1 MEGRS
6 RFSAKGSRFERNRG
20 DFEPDS
26 AIMKSGVVRKKRSLR
41 LLALSLVFSMGLQAG
56 AQSPFNLDNKSDET
70 AGAPVGG
77 KTTIDI
83 VVVDTMPSVPLR
95 NGGVVPQSELLQ
107 LDGKALSRGA
117 DYAMD
122 YPSGTVYLKVPFRK
136 GQTLRAQYRYD
147 PTKAGV
153 ASNGAGFGAPGNVF
167 SLNFTPSTGVVLG
180 FGMTERRKDGALIS
194 SNVYGLKNNFTLQ
207 GGGLKGVFVVSER
220 KEVRSQ
226 SLYDFQGQ
234 SGPIDEGKS
243 QALIQGLT
251 SDVAGGKVHAEVQ
264 DVGEKFAGF
273 QAFKEAGYG
282 DKEVGQL
289 QKEKGLKR
297 YGYGFDKIGLGDLKF
312 SNNYRQ
318 VKDNQGSIE
327 WRSYGIQAGP
337 LSLSWNSQRVD
348 PQFGRFQDLAEGDRE
363 WLAKEKG
370 LDRENIEGAFQLK
383 GGKAEFKS
391 RAVEDTEGKGVVHRS
406 ANLDWSGIKLGYFD
420 QHVETGFTRFGSL
433 RDPEAGQWARES
445 GLRRQ
450 GQSAEIGP
458 ILGLKYAGSSIR
470 TDSGDFKAA
479 DISLGGKNWSVQH
492 SSRAADAGF
501 ASVGSMSEPEL
512 QGHMQAIGKMYDAAG
527 IRLRPEDRNWFLQT
541 AGIERSAWR
550 LSASPFAH
558 NSLTLERL
566 SLAGAEGGGS
576 VDTYRWSGKN
586 FNLGYRHQ
594 NLDEKFGELG
604 KVMQFERDRLGTIVG
619 LERTDFTFDANLGS
633 GRTVAA
639 SQMKADS
646 PSGEA
651 SRQALAYSDK
661 SLQIGYSRRDVDL
674 GFENVNQLVD
684 PEKDLFAALRGFAQT
699 DFLLKWKPSASLA
712 LDLDWKDGQSAE
724 LDQQRVFRNSSA
736 VWKPDRFTQIAYNRL
751 DQRNDDPTQLLY
763 GHRFERIAFSRAF
776 GKTALF
782 QFAHESRDYD
792 GTQTNLPDS
801 ESQTVAFET
810 KLTDKTAFRTEQTR
824 TRYDN
829 GEQEKI
835 SQNTLSTEL
844 TGRTGVSV
852 TETKIDRD
860 GEKPDETKR
869 NYGFWWDFGKG
880 MRFSYGYAR
889 QLDST
894 KPGVMQSG
902 VSLTAGEVGGVKV
915 DQAQYNTTRWDGAR
929 NQSTGAVTLG
939 TIKPVQLGFLQD
951 FTFNLSA
958 NTLRDNNAWAQ
969 ENDKFGVGWRI
980 GTNAFGYQYS
990 SQITPTGE
998 RAIDRLFTFA
1008 TDQSDKRWLRAN
1020 ISYKL
1025 RTLPGDQQ
1033 VMVRNYSVTAKPTKG
1048 LELTHQLQ
1056 TNPEQAKGDV
1066 ILGSL
1071 TQPTRSNKW
1080 KLDYT
1085 GSDSFKA
1092 GLSWEELINEQN
1104 HTLTRIGG
1112 VNLTLFANNP
1122 SPLSLFYGVEQGD
1135 LNGQRRTAH
1144 RYSLRFDQ
1152 RPGPNQLLSLFAGNL
1167 SWQHSRAED
1176 QKLQNWN
1183 VRIEYQLRF

>member
-1 MEGRS
+1 M
-6 RFSAKGSRFERNRG
+6 
-20 DFEPDS
+20 
-26 AIMKSGVVRKKRSLR
+26 R
-41 LLALSLVFSMGLQAG
+41 LLALSLVFSMALPVAS
-56 AQSPFNLDNKSDET
+56 QSPFNLDNKPDPGAS
-70 AGAPVGG
+70 APVGG
-77 KTTIDI
+77 KTTIDLI
-83 VVVDTMPSVPLR
+83 VVDTIPSVPLR

-107 LDGKALSRGA
+107 LDGKALNRGA

-122 YPSGTVYLKVPFRK
+122 YASGTVYLKVPFHK

-147 PTKAGV
+147 PSKAGV
-153 ASNGAGFGAPGNVF
+153 AANGAGFGAPGNVF

-194 SNVYGLKNNFTLQ
+194 SNVYGLKNNFSLQ
-207 GGGLKGVFVVSER
+207 GGGALKGLFVVSER
-220 KEVRSQ
+220 KQIQSQ
-226 SLYDFQGQ
+226 SLYDFQGKTE
-234 SGPIDEGKS
+234 PIEEGKS
-243 QALIQGLT
+243 QALIQDLS
-251 SDVAGGKVHAEVQ
+251 SDLGGGKIHAGVQ

-273 QAFKEAGYG
+273 QAFKEAGFD
-282 DKEVGQL
+282 DKAVGQL
-289 QKEKGLKR
+289 QKERGLKR
-297 YGYGFDKIGLGDLKF
+297 YGFGFDKIGLGDVKF

-337 LSLSWNSQRVD
+337 LSLSWSSQRVD

-370 LDRENIEGAFQLK
+370 LDRETIEGGLDLK
-383 GGKAEFKS
+383 GGKVAFKS
-391 RAVEDTEGKGVVHRS
+391 RGVEDTEGKGVLHRS
-406 ANLDWSGIKLGYFD
+406 ASLDWGGFKLGYYD
-420 QHVETGFTRFGSL
+420 QHIENGFTRFASL
-433 RDPEAGQWARES
+433 RDPEAGQWAREA

-450 GQSAEIGP
+450 GQSAEIAP
-458 ILGLKYAGSSIR
+458 LLGLKYSSSAIR
-470 TDSGDFKAA
+470 SDAGDFKAT
-479 DISLGGKNWSVQH
+479 DLSLGGKNWSIEH

-501 ASVGSMSEPEL
+501 ASVGSMSEPEI
-512 QGHMQAIGKMYDAAG
+512 QGNIQAIGKMYDRAG
-527 IRLRPEDRNWFLQT
+527 VQLRPEDRNWFLQT

-550 LSASPFAH
+550 LTASPFAA
-558 NSLTLERL
+558 NTLSLERL
-566 SLAGAEGGGS
+566 ALQGAEGGGS
-576 VDTYRWSGKN
+576 VEGYRWSGAN
-586 FNLGYRHQ
+586 FNLSYRRQ
-594 NLDEKFGELG
+594 DLDPTFGELG
-604 KVMQFERDRLGTIVG
+604 KVMEFERARLGTIVG
-619 LERTDFTFDANLGS
+619 LDRTDLAFDAKIGN
-633 GRTVAA
+633 GRTIAA
-639 SQMKADS
+639 SQMKADG
-646 PSGEA
+646 PTGDA
-651 SRQALAYSDK
+651 SREALSLTDK
-661 SLQIGYSRRDVDL
+661 HLQIGYSRRDVDL

-684 PEKDLFAALRGFAQT
+684 PEKDLFAALRGFSQT
-699 DFLLKWKPSASLA
+699 DLIVKWNPSNAFSL
-712 LDLDWKDGQSAE
+712 DVDWKDGKSDE
-724 LDQQRVFRNSSA
+724 LNQQRVFRNSA
-736 VWKPDRFTQIAYNRL
+736 VVWRPDKFTQISYNRL

-763 GHRFERIAFSRAF
+763 GNRIERLALSRAF
-776 GKTALF
+776 GKSALF
-782 QFAHESRDYD
+782 QYAQESKNYD

-801 ESQTVAFET
+801 ESRTFAFET

-829 GEQEKI
+829 GEQENI
-835 SQNTLSTEL
+835 SQNTLSAEL

-852 TETKIDRD
+852 TETKVDRD
-860 GEKPDETKR
+860 GDKPDETKR

-894 KPGVMQSG
+894 KAGIMQSG
-902 VSLTAGEVGGVKV
+902 VSLTPGAVGGVKV

-939 TIKPVQLGFLQD
+939 TVKPVQLGFLQD

-958 NTLRDNNAWAQ
+958 NTQRDNNAWLQ
-969 ENDKFGVGWRI
+969 ENDKFGVGWRL
-980 GTNAFGYQYS
+980 GTNTFGYQYS
-990 SQITPTGE
+990 SMITPTGD
-998 RAIDRLFTFA
+998 RAIDRLFSFA
-1008 TDQSDKRWLRAN
+1008 TDQSDNRWLKASL
-1020 ISYKL
+1020 SYKL
-1025 RTLPGDQQ
+1025 RTLPNDQQ
-1033 VMVRNYSVTAKPTKG
+1033 VMVRNYSITARPTRG

-1066 ILGSL
+1066 ILGSI

-1085 GSDSFKA
+1085 ASASFKA

-1112 VNLTLFANNP
+1112 VNFTLFADNP
-1122 SPLSLFYGVEQGD
+1122 SPISLFYGVEQGD

-1183 VRIEYQLRF
+1183 IRIEYQLRF